1 MLLRASLLA
10 VLLFAAAC
18 SSSSHTAESDSSNLG
33 YRYTV
38 TCRNEVQDCYS
49 RCAELCPD
57 GYLVTNRVRSRRVDA
72 DNSEYSVIIRCKQK
86 VVQP

>member
-1 MLLRASLLA
+1 MIRASLFG
-10 VLLFAAAC
+10 LLLSLCAC
-18 SSSSHTAESDSSNLG
+18 SSSGYSSESDSSNLG

-57 GYLVTNRVRSRRVDA
+57 GYLVVNRVRSRRIDDA
-72 DNSEYSVIIRCKQK
+72 NSEYSVIIRCKQK
-86 VVQP
+86 MLKP